1 MIITLVIISAGSFY
15 LLTGKFVKGLGK
27 NPKSM
32 WIRVI
37 RLLVSALV
45 AVSCMLW
52 RTVMVAML
60 YLFIIF
66 LFMGI
71 LAIFM
76 RRVLKSF
83 NKGAVYSFLKNA
95 YRFGVIHILLL
106 AVILCQ
112 GFYTMNNLVK
122 TEYTVTSEKIK
133 NDYKVV
139 FISDLHFDTIQNKT
153 VIKNKIA
160 EIKKR

>member
-1 MIITLVIISAGSFY
+1 M
-15 LLTGKFVKGLGK
+15 
-27 NPKSM
+27 
-32 WIRVI
+32 
-37 RLLVSALV
+37 V

-83 NKGAVYSFLKNA
+83 NKGAVYSFLKKA

-133 NDYKVV
+133 NDY
-139 FISDLHFDTIQNKT
+139 
-153 VIKNKIA
+153 
-160 EIKKR
+160 R